1 MFLWYTAIQNT
12 ARKATRPSAL
22 QNSTV
27 TCEQLTF
34 LQNIAESLS
43 VTGPYRM
50 GSRLS
55 CESRLSYFNFGPPTL
70 RYLGK
75 DELPVH
81 SYAGKRH
88 TQPSAGILYIYF
100 KLKLVQLDAT
110 RI

>member
-1 MFLWYTAIQNT
+1 
-12 ARKATRPSAL
+12 
-22 QNSTV
+22 
-27 TCEQLTF
+27 
-34 LQNIAESLS
+34 
-43 VTGPYRM
+43 M